1 MVFSSSHCVCCLLI
15 GVFAASH
22 DLKTEWIVIK
32 GISRYADC
40 SDACDDWLV
49 FANAMAASVVN
60 NILSEPYVF
69 EEWPHYKD
77 IRSTSSKGTIIK
89 EENEK

>member
-1 MVFSSSHCVCCLLI
+1 MFLRSHWVCCLSI

-40 SDACDDWLV
+40 NDGSDDWLV
-49 FANAMAASVVN
+49 FANAMVASVVN
-60 NILSEPYVF
+60 NILSKRYVF
-69 EEWPHYKD
+69 KEWPHYND
-77 IRSTSSKGTIIK
+77 IRSNSCKGTIIK
-89 EENEK
+89 E

>member
-1 MVFSSSHCVCCLLI
+1 MSVYILLLILLGCCLSI

-40 SDACDDWLV
+40 NDASDDWLT
-49 FANAMAASVVN
+49 FANAMAASVVS
-60 NILSEPYVF
+60 NILSDPFVF
-69 EEWPHYKD
+69 EHWPRYRD
-77 IRSTSSKGTIIK
+77 ISSNSSKGTVSQK
-89 EENEK
+89 